1 MSKTANFSLVCER
14 RNVLDAPP
22 TLLILSPAYDLTSPL
37 LPSFWKMKEGWAE
50 IVEGCGGGL
59 WGRISWAFLH
69 LHTVPHLPP
78 YTLWFIPQAVQGRRG
93 VTACSAPLYAA
104 LVFEIGCR
112 SARWWPHVVRNLE
125 TTRVI
130 LCKLR
135 QTHRIYGIF
144 FCSLLW

>member
-22 TLLILSPAYDLTSPL
+22 TLVVLSPAYDLTSPL

-50 IVEGCGGGL
+50 IVEGCGGGESA
-59 WGRISWAFLH
+59 GRFFICTLYPTSPL
-69 LHTVPHLPP
+69 

-112 SARWWPHVVRNLE
+112 SARWWPHVVWNLE